1 MFYINVPVGLFAAF
15 LSWNNIEEVGF
26 EPDQRPMDV
35 TGAALLSVGMVTLQ
49 YTLEEGNRDGWLESP
64 LITVLLGVAII
75 SLVTFVVHELE
86 TESPIVDFRV
96 FKSVSYSAATMLNAL
111 IGLVL
116 FGGSFL
122 YSLYCG
128 AIMRYTALDI
138 GSIFLHGSWIQLF
151 MLPIIGRTLHKVDTR
166 AYVFFGLSMV
176 LISTVLNANLTPL
189 ADTFTMTVPIFVRAV
204 GLSFCFVPLSVAAL
218 SGVPPN
224 QRGNAAGLFNAT
236 RELGGSIGLAWMS
249 TRLAANAKEHYTYL
263 SEYVDQWRPVAQDQ
277 LAAMRGGLAARTLD
291 PFASALGA
299 LSGRLNV
306 QALTLA
312 FRDGFAVLAVMFAL
326 SLIVVFFLAKPSAS
340 VDARGAH

>member
-1 MFYINVPVGLFAAF
+1 
-15 LSWNNIEEVGF
+15 
-26 EPDQRPMDV
+26 
-35 TGAALLSVGMVTLQ
+35 
-49 YTLEEGNRDGWLESP
+49 
-64 LITVLLGVAII
+64 
-75 SLVTFVVHELE
+75 
-86 TESPIVDFRV
+86 
-96 FKSVSYSAATMLNAL
+96 
-111 IGLVL
+111 
-116 FGGSFL
+116 
-122 YSLYCG
+122 
-128 AIMRYTALDI
+128 
-138 GSIFLHGSWIQLF
+138 